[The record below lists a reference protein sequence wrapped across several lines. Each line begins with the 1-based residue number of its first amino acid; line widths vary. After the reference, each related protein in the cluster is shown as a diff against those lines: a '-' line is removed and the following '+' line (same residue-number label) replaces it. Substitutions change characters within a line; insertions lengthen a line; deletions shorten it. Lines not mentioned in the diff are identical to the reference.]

1 MRDANVIE
9 ALTADKHFVQA
20 GFRALFLEAG

>member
-1 MRDANVIE
+1 MHRLGLTS

-20 GFRALFLEAG
+20 GFEALLLK